1 MKKSKPFFHGPIP
14 GENYLA
20 DTKNYPWHK
29 PPDIVDYD
37 EGVEYMMQKLGE
49 KPAVAAIAAL
59 TKKETSILE
68 LTKYNVLGE
77 LKAGTF
83 SIDLGLLLA
92 GPIAKTIE
100 MIAKSQNVDP
110 YLGWEQEP
118 TLLTSDM
125 LDRTEGIDPKKLSED
140 TQNTVDSV
148 EEEPKEGLM
157 AEPTIQDGEEAP
169 IEEQDEMLGDT
180 KEEVELEPTLEEDEN
195 GEDTLQTIQ

>member
-140 TQNTVDSV
+140 TQNTV
-148 EEEPKEGLM
+148 
-157 AEPTIQDGEEAP
+157 EEAP